1 MRDPL
6 AAQLGF
12 GVSVRGADSACN
24 VGTPGRCG
32 REGEAVRFTEPQR
45 PLYTEYWCRAARSA
59 NSSPSV
65 RACRPLA
72 KSVPIRPQSLARTVG
87 VDVAERA
94 ARRNDSVWCGRG
106 ASLDTSTA
114 LSLSDGR

>member
-32 REGEAVRFTEPQR
+32 REGEAARFTEPLR
-45 PLYTEYWCRAARSA
+45 PLYIEYWCRAARSA

-65 RACRPLA
+65 RAWPCRRIGTDFARRCDGLSRAPRHRRLT
-72 KSVPIRPQSLARTVG
+72 SLEVVYEGSSDLICGSGLLAR
-87 VDVAERA
+87 EP
-94 ARRNDSVWCGRG
+94 
-106 ASLDTSTA
+106 
-114 LSLSDGR
+114 

>member
-1 MRDPL
+1 MRNPL

-45 PLYTEYWCRAARSA
+45 PLCTEYWCRAARSA

-65 RACRPLA
+65 RAWPCRRIGTDFAGTLRIQTTVREFLGNWPLYRSYFTHPNLGLPLTTNA
-72 KSVPIRPQSLARTVG
+72 V
-87 VDVAERA
+87 E
-94 ARRNDSVWCGRG
+94 
-106 ASLDTSTA
+106 
-114 LSLSDGR
+114 